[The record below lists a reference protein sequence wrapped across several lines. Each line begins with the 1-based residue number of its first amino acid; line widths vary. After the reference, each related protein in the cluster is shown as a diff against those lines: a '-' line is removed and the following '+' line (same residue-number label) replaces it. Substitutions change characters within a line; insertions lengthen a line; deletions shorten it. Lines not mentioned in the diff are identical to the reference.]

1 MHLPRPA
8 FDELRRLIHGLCGVM
23 LSEDKAY
30 LIRHRLEPVVR
41 DHGLAGFEELA
52 RRLRGPG
59 GTALHDAVVEAIT
72 TGETSFFRDGHPFDA
87 FRRVLLPRLGALV
100 RGRRLERPPGQARIW
115 CAGVSTG
122 QEAYSVAMLIDDYL
136 SAEGAP
142 DLRTQ
147 DFVVLATDVSA
158 RVLEVARA
166 GRYGD
171 REVAR
176 GVSPPWRERYFR
188 RAGKG
193 WVIDEKLRG
202 MVAFRRANLME
213 NFTGLGRLDLIFCR
227 NVLIYFDESARRRV
241 CERFA
246 DMLTPDGLLVLGTV
260 ENLYGVSTRFVSE
273 RLGPTLVYRKA

>member
-1 MHLPRPA
+1 MDLSPGE
-8 FDELRRLIHGLCGVM
+8 FGQLRDLVHRLCG
-23 LSEDKAY
+23 LALPEEKAY
-30 LIRHRLEPVVR
+30 LLRHRLGPVAR
-41 DHGLAGFEELA
+41 SAGCASFAAFLGKLAGPA
-52 RRLRGPG
+52 GPG
-59 GTALHDAVVEAIT
+59 LRDPIIEAIT

-166 GRYGD
+166 GRYGGSSS
-171 REVAR
+171 RSRSGKTTSV
-176 GVSPPWRERYFR
+176 GVGGTGSPG
-188 RAGKG
+188 AS
-193 WVIDEKLRG
+193 
-202 MVAFRRANLME
+202 
-213 NFTGLGRLDLIFCR
+213 TT
-227 NVLIYFDESARRRV
+227 SAR
-241 CERFA
+241 
-246 DMLTPDGLLVLGTV
+246 
-260 ENLYGVSTRFVSE
+260 
-273 RLGPTLVYRKA
+273 